1 MKHYNVK
8 VQNHFKTEN
17 VKVTTIGG
25 HVTWNWKTPKNP
37 NQKYSLMKNFKLR
50 SFKELA

>member
-17 VKVTTIGG
+17 VKMTTIGG
-25 HVTWNWKTPKNP
+25 HVTWNWKTPKKP
-37 NQKYSLMKNFKLR
+37 NQKSSLMKNFKFR